1 MKFFIR
7 LFLAILIF
15 YSVAGMFAT
24 MIVPGQEKNIRLMS
38 VVCDGILLGMA
49 LLALWRQRHFYGVWA
64 FLVFLLS
71 STLTFLYTSDRFGFV
86 EHLNGLR
93 DSVCFFGALVVVND
107 LYQSEYRDYFV
118 RRFTQVLIVFALLQI
133 PVSIVQFIQYG
144 AGDGVGGTYGTAGG
158 SGYITQL
165 LFIICFYFAVRFGSL
180 EDGTSFSL
188 KRLPFLLFILLPCA
202 INETKISFVLLAV
215 FTILVAGS
223 RRRILRTL
231 PLLVLGGVLVFL
243 FNYFY
248 TSTVEDTR
256 NILDVDFIEKYLVTN
271 QTETGGDL
279 PRFQRVLL
287 MLKMMGGDTG
297 SLLLGMGYGVM
308 GGGNIMGVSRLGR
321 ALYYLVTGSR
331 ILLFRVWMQGGLI
344 AVMAMGFAMF
354 AWMRSRVP
362 QYPTLRKLR
371 WYLAFGI
378 LIVWVYNEAMLDRVF
393 GIITSFI
400 MIWTREGGITP
411 ETEAEQELDTEESTP
426 DAET

>member
-1 MKFFIR
+1 MKFLIR
-7 LFLAILIF
+7 LFLALLLF

-24 MIVPGQEKNIRLMS
+24 MIMPGQEKNIRLLS

-49 LLALWRQRHFYGVWA
+49 LLALWRERQFYGVWA
-64 FLVFLLS
+64 FLVFVLS
-71 STLTFLYTSDRFGFV
+71 SVLTFLYTSDRFGFV

-93 DSVCFFGALVVVND
+93 DSVCFFAALIVVHD
-107 LYQSEYRDYFV
+107 IFQSDYKDYFV
-118 RRFTQVLIVFALLQI
+118 RRFTQFLIVFAILQI

-158 SGYITQL
+158 SGYITQI
-165 LFIICFYFAVRFGSL
+165 LFIICFFFAVRFGSL

-202 INETKISFVLLAV
+202 INETKISFVLLFV
-215 FTILVAGS
+215 FIILVAGS
-223 RRRILRTL
+223 RKRLLRTL
-231 PLLVLGGVLVFL
+231 PLMILGGVLVLL

-256 NILDVDFIEKYLVTN
+256 NLLDVDFIEKYLVTN

-279 PRFQRVLL
+279 PRFQRLIY
-287 MLKMMGGDTG
+287 MFKMMGGDTG
-297 SLLLGMGYGVM
+297 SILLGMGYGVM

-344 AVMAMGFAMF
+344 AVLSMGYAMF
-354 AWMRSRVP
+354 AWMRSKVP
-362 QYPTLRKLR
+362 LYPTLSKFG

-378 LIVWVYNEAMLDRVF
+378 LLVWVYNEAMLDRVF
-393 GIITSFI
+393 AIITSFM
-400 MIWTREGGITP
+400 MIWTREGGNM
-411 ETEAEQELDTEESTP
+411 AELEGEEEFDTEESTS
-426 DAET
+426 DAES